1 MFPIKS
7 VRFDATKKLDGNL
20 DHFILIKPYKWTEV
34 ALLVSTE
41 DLLGLQCVYCGLLVS
56 YFMY

>member
-7 VRFDATKKLDGNL
+7 VRFDAIKKLDGNL

-41 DLLGLQCVYCGLLVS
+41 DLLGLQCVYRGLLVS
-56 YFMY
+56 YLMY